1 MTSHNVRLDKMSHN
15 ELFALKTDIDAQL
28 TARRQDAITE
38 LRTKMESAAK
48 DIGLSFKDV
57 FGKGKGGKVAVKYRD
72 PKNVGNTWTGR
83 GRQPRWLTAA
93 LKASKGTKLEDF
105 AVKAA

>member
-1 MTSHNVRLDKMSHN
+1 MQDEGTPL
-15 ELFALKTDIDAQL
+15 L
-28 TARRQDAITE
+28 TAASTLNFDTAPGAALGDAVDAI
-38 LRTKMESAAK
+38 RQAAK

-57 FGKGKGGKVAVKYRD
+57 FGKGKGGKVAIKYRD